1 MSEQNV
7 IVERVGSRLDIVL
20 NRPDRK
26 NSITQQLAVEL
37 RDAFLNVP
45 SEAGCILLSGSGG
58 AFCSGIDLKIAGA
71 DLKNEPLTAWVE
83 VHAAIYKC
91 RVPVVV
97 ALERYAI
104 NAGAALALAA
114 NIVVAGESSFLQVGE
129 IAMGVPAFLGSAGG
143 AVLASKIPTSSMR
156 PMVLVLLI
164 IVAVYTWFKP
174 DLGKFENLR
183 HLPKRRVQIA
193 AIAGVVIGFYD
204 GIFGP
209 GTGSFLMLIL
219 VASLGYAFITASA
232 IAKVVNVA
240 TNVGAIMVFGI
251 NGAVLWQIGII
262 LGVANISGAVIGARL
277 AIKGGSTLVRKVF
290 LLVTVAL
297 ILKVG
302 IATF

>member
-1 MSEQNV
+1 MFQDLTLATALFLLAASFFAGFIDSIAGGGGLIQLPALLIGLPKSETA
-7 IVERVGSRLDIVL
+7 EVL
-20 NRPDRK
+20 GTNKLSAVFGTTTAAALYRKQIRPDPK
-26 NSITQQLAVEL
+26 
-37 RDAFLNVP
+37 
-45 SEAGCILLSGSGG
+45 ILL
-58 AFCSGIDLKIAGA
+58 
-71 DLKNEPLTAWVE
+71 
-83 VHAAIYKC
+83 
-91 RVPVVV
+91 
-97 ALERYAI
+97 
-104 NAGAALALAA
+104 
-114 NIVVAGESSFLQVGE
+114 
-129 IAMGVPAFLGSAGG
+129 AMGVPAFLGSAGG

-164 IVAVYTWFKP
+164 IVAIYTWFKP

-193 AIAGVVIGFYD
+193 VFAGVVIGFYD

-262 LGVANISGAVIGARL
+262 LGVANISGAVLGARL

-297 ILKVG
+297 IVKVG

>member
-1 MSEQNV
+1 V
-7 IVERVGSRLDIVL
+7 FHDLTIATALFL
-20 NRPDRK
+20 
-26 NSITQQLAVEL
+26 LA
-37 RDAFLNVP
+37 ASFF
-45 SEAGCILLSGSGG
+45 AGFVDS
-58 AFCSGIDLKIAGA
+58 IAGGGGLIQLPA
-71 DLKNEPLTAWVE
+71 LLIGLPKSETAE
-83 VHAAIYKC
+83 VLGTNKLSA
-91 RVPVVV
+91 VFGTTV
-97 ALERYAI
+97 A
-104 NAGAALALAA
+104 AALYRKQIKPDPKIL
-114 NIVVAGESSFLQVGE
+114 

-193 AIAGVVIGFYD
+193 AIAGVIIGFYD

-251 NGAVLWQIGII
+251 HGAVIWQIGII
-262 LGVANISGAVIGARL
+262 LGIANISGAVIGARL

-297 ILKVG
+297 IVKVG

>member
-1 MSEQNV
+1 MFHDLT
-7 IVERVGSRLDIVL
+7 IATALFL
-20 NRPDRK
+20 
-26 NSITQQLAVEL
+26 LA
-37 RDAFLNVP
+37 ASFF
-45 SEAGCILLSGSGG
+45 AG
-58 AFCSGIDLKIAGA
+58 FIDSIAGGGGLIQLPA
-71 DLKNEPLTAWVE
+71 LLIGLPKSETAE
-83 VHAAIYKC
+83 VLGTNKLSSIFGTSTAAVLYRKQIKPDPK
-91 RVPVVV
+91 V
-97 ALERYAI
+97 L
-104 NAGAALALAA
+104 L
-114 NIVVAGESSFLQVGE
+114 
-129 IAMGVPAFLGSAGG
+129 AMGLPALLGSAGG
-143 AVLASKIPTSSMR
+143 AMLASKIPTSSMR

-193 AIAGVVIGFYD
+193 ALAGVIIGFYD

-240 TNVGAIMVFGI
+240 TNVGAIFVFGI
-251 NGAVLWQIGII
+251 NGAVIWQIGII
-262 LGVANISGAVIGARL
+262 MGVANISGAVIGARL

-290 LLVTVAL
+290 LIVTVAL
-297 ILKVG
+297 IVKVG

>member
-1 MSEQNV
+1 V
-7 IVERVGSRLDIVL
+7 FHDLTIATALFL
-20 NRPDRK
+20 
-26 NSITQQLAVEL
+26 LA
-37 RDAFLNVP
+37 ASFF
-45 SEAGCILLSGSGG
+45 AG
-58 AFCSGIDLKIAGA
+58 FIDSIAGGGGLIQLPA
-71 DLKNEPLTAWVE
+71 LLIGLPKSDTAE
-83 VHAAIYKC
+83 VLGTNKLSSIFGTSTA
-91 RVPVVV
+91 
-97 ALERYAI
+97 
-104 NAGAALALAA
+104 AALYRKQIKPDPKVL
-114 NIVVAGESSFLQVGE
+114 L
-129 IAMGVPAFLGSAGG
+129 AMGLPALLGSAGG
-143 AVLASKIPTSSMR
+143 ATLASKIPTSSMR

-183 HLPKRRVQIA
+183 HLPKRRIQIA
-193 AIAGVVIGFYD
+193 ALAGVIIGFYD

-251 NGAVLWQIGII
+251 NGVVIWQIGII
-262 LGVANISGAVIGARL
+262 MGVANISGAIIGARL

-297 ILKVG
+297 IVKVG
-302 IATF
+302 SATF

>member
-1 MSEQNV
+1 VFQE
-7 IVERVGSRLDIVL
+7 L
-20 NRPDRK
+20 
-26 NSITQQLAVEL
+26 TLATAL
-37 RDAFLNVP
+37 FLLAA
-45 SEAGCILLSGSGG
+45 SFFAG
-58 AFCSGIDLKIAGA
+58 FIDSIAGGGGLIQLPA
-71 DLKNEPLTAWVE
+71 LLIGLPKSETAE
-83 VHAAIYKC
+83 VLGTNKLSAVFGTTTA
-91 RVPVVV
+91 
-97 ALERYAI
+97 
-104 NAGAALALAA
+104 AALYRKQIKPDPKIL
-114 NIVVAGESSFLQVGE
+114 

-143 AVLASKIPTSSMR
+143 AVLASNIPTSSMR

-193 AIAGVVIGFYD
+193 AFAGVVIGFYD

-262 LGVANISGAVIGARL
+262 LGVANISGAVLGARL

-297 ILKVG
+297 IVKVG

>member
-1 MSEQNV
+1 VFQD
-7 IVERVGSRLDIVL
+7 L
-20 NRPDRK
+20 
-26 NSITQQLAVEL
+26 TLATAL
-37 RDAFLNVP
+37 FLLAA
-45 SEAGCILLSGSGG
+45 SFFAG
-58 AFCSGIDLKIAGA
+58 FIDSIAGGGGLIQLPA
-71 DLKNEPLTAWVE
+71 LLIGLPKSETA
-83 VHAAIYKC
+83 
-91 RVPVVV
+91 VVLGTNKLSAV
-97 ALERYAI
+97 FGTTTA
-104 NAGAALALAA
+104 AALYRKQIKPDPKIL
-114 NIVVAGESSFLQVGE
+114 
-129 IAMGVPAFLGSAGG
+129 IAMGLPAFLGSAGG

-193 AIAGVVIGFYD
+193 AFAGVVIGFYD
-204 GIFGP
+204 GVFGP

-262 LGVANISGAVIGARL
+262 LGIANITGAVIGARL

-297 ILKVG
+297 IIKVG

>member
-1 MSEQNV
+1 V
-7 IVERVGSRLDIVL
+7 FHDLTIATALFL
-20 NRPDRK
+20 
-26 NSITQQLAVEL
+26 LA
-37 RDAFLNVP
+37 ASFF
-45 SEAGCILLSGSGG
+45 AGFVDS
-58 AFCSGIDLKIAGA
+58 IAGGGGLIQLPA
-71 DLKNEPLTAWVE
+71 LLIGLPKSETAE
-83 VHAAIYKC
+83 VLGTNKLSA
-91 RVPVVV
+91 VFGTTV
-97 ALERYAI
+97 A
-104 NAGAALALAA
+104 AALYRKQIKPDPKIL
-114 NIVVAGESSFLQVGE
+114 
-129 IAMGVPAFLGSAGG
+129 IAMGLPAFLGSAGG

-164 IVAVYTWFKP
+164 IVAIYTWFKP

-193 AIAGVVIGFYD
+193 VLAGVVIGFYD

-251 NGAVLWQIGII
+251 HGAVIWQIGII
-262 LGVANISGAVIGARL
+262 LGIANISGAVIGARL

-290 LLVTVAL
+290 LIVTVAL
-297 ILKVG
+297 IVKVG

>member
-1 MSEQNV
+1 MFQD
-7 IVERVGSRLDIVL
+7 L
-20 NRPDRK
+20 
-26 NSITQQLAVEL
+26 TLATAL
-37 RDAFLNVP
+37 FLLAA
-45 SEAGCILLSGSGG
+45 SFFAG
-58 AFCSGIDLKIAGA
+58 FIDSIAGGGGLIQLPA
-71 DLKNEPLTAWVE
+71 LLIGLPKSETAE
-83 VHAAIYKC
+83 VLGTNKLSAVFGTTMA
-91 RVPVVV
+91 
-97 ALERYAI
+97 
-104 NAGAALALAA
+104 AALYRKQIKPDPKIL
-114 NIVVAGESSFLQVGE
+114 
-129 IAMGVPAFLGSAGG
+129 IAMGLPAFLGSAGG

-262 LGVANISGAVIGARL
+262 LGIANITGAVIGARL

-297 ILKVG
+297 IVKVG

>member
-1 MSEQNV
+1 VFQDLTLATALFLLAASFFAGFIDSIAGGGGLIQLPALLIGLPKSETA
-7 IVERVGSRLDIVL
+7 EVL
-20 NRPDRK
+20 GTNKLSAVFGTTTAAALYRKQIRPDPK
-26 NSITQQLAVEL
+26 
-37 RDAFLNVP
+37 
-45 SEAGCILLSGSGG
+45 ILL
-58 AFCSGIDLKIAGA
+58 
-71 DLKNEPLTAWVE
+71 
-83 VHAAIYKC
+83 
-91 RVPVVV
+91 
-97 ALERYAI
+97 
-104 NAGAALALAA
+104 
-114 NIVVAGESSFLQVGE
+114 
-129 IAMGVPAFLGSAGG
+129 AMGVPAFLGSAGG

-164 IVAVYTWFKP
+164 IVAIYTWFKP

-193 AIAGVVIGFYD
+193 AFAGVVIGFYD

-262 LGVANISGAVIGARL
+262 LGVANISGAVLGARL

-297 ILKVG
+297 IVKVG

>member
-1 MSEQNV
+1 V
-7 IVERVGSRLDIVL
+7 FHDLTIATALFL
-20 NRPDRK
+20 
-26 NSITQQLAVEL
+26 LA
-37 RDAFLNVP
+37 ASFF
-45 SEAGCILLSGSGG
+45 AG
-58 AFCSGIDLKIAGA
+58 FIDSIAGGGGLIQLPA
-71 DLKNEPLTAWVE
+71 LLIGLPKSETAE
-83 VHAAIYKC
+83 VLGTNKLSAVFGTTTA
-91 RVPVVV
+91 
-97 ALERYAI
+97 
-104 NAGAALALAA
+104 AALYRKQIKPDPRIL
-114 NIVVAGESSFLQVGE
+114 

-164 IVAVYTWFKP
+164 IVAIYTWFKP

-251 NGAVLWQIGII
+251 NGAVIWQIGII
-262 LGVANISGAVIGARL
+262 LGIANISGAVIGARL

-290 LLVTVAL
+290 LIVTVAL
-297 ILKVG
+297 IVKVG

>member
-1 MSEQNV
+1 V
-7 IVERVGSRLDIVL
+7 FHDLTIATALFL
-20 NRPDRK
+20 
-26 NSITQQLAVEL
+26 LA
-37 RDAFLNVP
+37 ASFF
-45 SEAGCILLSGSGG
+45 AG
-58 AFCSGIDLKIAGA
+58 FIDSIAGGGGLIQLPA
-71 DLKNEPLTAWVE
+71 LLIGLPKSETAE
-83 VHAAIYKC
+83 VLGTNKLSAVFGTTTA
-91 RVPVVV
+91 
-97 ALERYAI
+97 
-104 NAGAALALAA
+104 AALYRKQIKPDPKVL
-114 NIVVAGESSFLQVGE
+114 

-164 IVAVYTWFKP
+164 IVAIYTWFKP

-193 AIAGVVIGFYD
+193 AFAGVVIGFYD

-251 NGAVLWQIGII
+251 NGAVIWQIGII
-262 LGVANISGAVIGARL
+262 LGVANITGAVIGARL

-290 LLVTVAL
+290 LIVTVAL
-297 ILKVG
+297 IVKVG

>member
-1 MSEQNV
+1 MFQDLTLATALFLLAASFFAGFIDSIAGGGGLIQLPALLIGLPKSETA
-7 IVERVGSRLDIVL
+7 EVL
-20 NRPDRK
+20 GTNKLSAVFGTTTAAALYRKQIKPDPK
-26 NSITQQLAVEL
+26 
-37 RDAFLNVP
+37 
-45 SEAGCILLSGSGG
+45 ILL
-58 AFCSGIDLKIAGA
+58 
-71 DLKNEPLTAWVE
+71 
-83 VHAAIYKC
+83 
-91 RVPVVV
+91 
-97 ALERYAI
+97 
-104 NAGAALALAA
+104 
-114 NIVVAGESSFLQVGE
+114 
-129 IAMGVPAFLGSAGG
+129 AMGLPAFLGSAGG
-143 AVLASKIPTSSMR
+143 AVLASSIPTSSMR

-193 AIAGVVIGFYD
+193 AFAGVVIGFYD

-240 TNVGAIMVFGI
+240 TNVGAILVFGI

-297 ILKVG
+297 IVKVG

>member
-1 MSEQNV
+1 MFQD
-7 IVERVGSRLDIVL
+7 L
-20 NRPDRK
+20 
-26 NSITQQLAVEL
+26 TLATAL
-37 RDAFLNVP
+37 FLLAA
-45 SEAGCILLSGSGG
+45 SFFAG
-58 AFCSGIDLKIAGA
+58 FIDSIAGGGGLIQLPA
-71 DLKNEPLTAWVE
+71 LLIGLPKSETAE
-83 VHAAIYKC
+83 VLGTNKLSAVFGTTTA
-91 RVPVVV
+91 
-97 ALERYAI
+97 
-104 NAGAALALAA
+104 AALYRKQ
-114 NIVVAGESSFLQVGE
+114 I
-129 IAMGVPAFLGSAGG
+129 
-143 AVLASKIPTSSMR
+143 
-156 PMVLVLLI
+156 
-164 IVAVYTWFKP
+164 KP

-193 AIAGVVIGFYD
+193 AFAGVVIGFYD

-262 LGVANISGAVIGARL
+262 LGVANISGAVLGARL

-297 ILKVG
+297 IVKVG

>member
-1 MSEQNV
+1 MFQDLTLATALFLLVASFFAGFIDSIAGGGGLIQLPALLIGLPKSETA
-7 IVERVGSRLDIVL
+7 EVL
-20 NRPDRK
+20 GTNKLSAVFGTTTAAALYRKQIKPDPK
-26 NSITQQLAVEL
+26 
-37 RDAFLNVP
+37 
-45 SEAGCILLSGSGG
+45 ILL
-58 AFCSGIDLKIAGA
+58 
-71 DLKNEPLTAWVE
+71 
-83 VHAAIYKC
+83 
-91 RVPVVV
+91 
-97 ALERYAI
+97 
-104 NAGAALALAA
+104 
-114 NIVVAGESSFLQVGE
+114 
-129 IAMGVPAFLGSAGG
+129 AMGVPAFLGSAGG
-143 AVLASKIPTSSMR
+143 AVLASNIPTSSMR

-193 AIAGVVIGFYD
+193 LLAGVVIGFYD

-262 LGVANISGAVIGARL
+262 LGIANITGAVIGARL

-297 ILKVG
+297 IVKVG

>member
-1 MSEQNV
+1 MFQDLS
-7 IVERVGSRLDIVL
+7 
-20 NRPDRK
+20 
-26 NSITQQLAVEL
+26 LATAL
-37 RDAFLNVP
+37 FLLAA
-45 SEAGCILLSGSGG
+45 SFFAG
-58 AFCSGIDLKIAGA
+58 FIDSIAGGGGLIQLPA
-71 DLKNEPLTAWVE
+71 LLIGLPKSETAE
-83 VHAAIYKC
+83 VLGTNKLSAVFGTTTAS
-91 RVPVVV
+91 
-97 ALERYAI
+97 ALYRKQI
-104 NAGAALALAA
+104 KPDPKIL
-114 NIVVAGESSFLQVGE
+114 

-156 PMVLVLLI
+156 PMVLMLLI
-164 IVAVYTWFKP
+164 IVAIYTWFKP

-240 TNVGAIMVFGI
+240 TNVGAIMVFGV

-262 LGVANISGAVIGARL
+262 LGIANISGAVIGARL

-297 ILKVG
+297 IVKVG

>member
-1 MSEQNV
+1 MFQD
-7 IVERVGSRLDIVL
+7 L
-20 NRPDRK
+20 
-26 NSITQQLAVEL
+26 TLATAL
-37 RDAFLNVP
+37 FLLAA
-45 SEAGCILLSGSGG
+45 SFFAG
-58 AFCSGIDLKIAGA
+58 FIDSIAGGGGLIQLPA
-71 DLKNEPLTAWVE
+71 LLIGLPKSETAE
-83 VHAAIYKC
+83 VLGTNKLSAVFGTTTA
-91 RVPVVV
+91 
-97 ALERYAI
+97 
-104 NAGAALALAA
+104 AALYRKQIKPDPKIL
-114 NIVVAGESSFLQVGE
+114 

-156 PMVLVLLI
+156 PMVLMLLI
-164 IVAVYTWFKP
+164 IVAIYTWFKP

-240 TNVGAIMVFGI
+240 TNVGAIMVFGV

-262 LGVANISGAVIGARL
+262 LGIANISGAVVGARL

-297 ILKVG
+297 IVKVG

>member
-1 MSEQNV
+1 MFQDLTLATALFLLAASFFAGFIDSIAGGGGLIQLPALLIGLPKSETA
-7 IVERVGSRLDIVL
+7 EVL
-20 NRPDRK
+20 GTNKLSAVFGTTTAAALYRKQIKPDPK
-26 NSITQQLAVEL
+26 
-37 RDAFLNVP
+37 
-45 SEAGCILLSGSGG
+45 ILL
-58 AFCSGIDLKIAGA
+58 
-71 DLKNEPLTAWVE
+71 
-83 VHAAIYKC
+83 
-91 RVPVVV
+91 
-97 ALERYAI
+97 
-104 NAGAALALAA
+104 
-114 NIVVAGESSFLQVGE
+114 
-129 IAMGVPAFLGSAGG
+129 AMGVPAFLGSAGG
-143 AVLASKIPTSSMR
+143 AVLASNIPTSSMR
-156 PMVLVLLI
+156 PIVLVLLI

-193 AIAGVVIGFYD
+193 AFAGVVIGFYD

-262 LGVANISGAVIGARL
+262 LGVANISGAVLGARL

-297 ILKVG
+297 IVKVG

>member
-1 MSEQNV
+1 MFQD
-7 IVERVGSRLDIVL
+7 L
-20 NRPDRK
+20 
-26 NSITQQLAVEL
+26 TLATAL
-37 RDAFLNVP
+37 FLLAA
-45 SEAGCILLSGSGG
+45 SFFAG
-58 AFCSGIDLKIAGA
+58 FIDSIAGGGGLIQLPA
-71 DLKNEPLTAWVE
+71 LLIGLPKSETAE
-83 VHAAIYKC
+83 VLGTNKLSAVFGTTTA
-91 RVPVVV
+91 
-97 ALERYAI
+97 
-104 NAGAALALAA
+104 AALYRKQIKPDPKIL
-114 NIVVAGESSFLQVGE
+114 
-129 IAMGVPAFLGSAGG
+129 IAMGLPAFLGSAGG
-143 AVLASKIPTSSMR
+143 AVLASRIPTSSMR

-262 LGVANISGAVIGARL
+262 LGIANITGAVIGARL

-297 ILKVG
+297 IVKVG

>member
-1 MSEQNV
+1 V
-7 IVERVGSRLDIVL
+7 FHDLTIATALFL
-20 NRPDRK
+20 
-26 NSITQQLAVEL
+26 LA
-37 RDAFLNVP
+37 ASFF
-45 SEAGCILLSGSGG
+45 AG
-58 AFCSGIDLKIAGA
+58 FIDSIAGGGGLIQLPA
-71 DLKNEPLTAWVE
+71 LLIGLPKSETAE
-83 VHAAIYKC
+83 VLGTNKLSAVFGTTTA
-91 RVPVVV
+91 
-97 ALERYAI
+97 
-104 NAGAALALAA
+104 AALYRKQIKPDPRIL
-114 NIVVAGESSFLQVGE
+114 

-164 IVAVYTWFKP
+164 IVAIYTWFKP

-193 AIAGVVIGFYD
+193 AIAGVIIGFYD

-251 NGAVLWQIGII
+251 NGAVIWQIGII
-262 LGVANISGAVIGARL
+262 LGIANISGAVIGARL

-290 LLVTVAL
+290 LIVTVAL
-297 ILKVG
+297 IVKVG

>member
-1 MSEQNV
+1 VFQD
-7 IVERVGSRLDIVL
+7 L
-20 NRPDRK
+20 
-26 NSITQQLAVEL
+26 TLATAL
-37 RDAFLNVP
+37 FLLAA
-45 SEAGCILLSGSGG
+45 SFFAG
-58 AFCSGIDLKIAGA
+58 FIDSIAGGGGLIQLPA
-71 DLKNEPLTAWVE
+71 LLIGLPKSETAE
-83 VHAAIYKC
+83 VLGTNKLSAVFGTTTA
-91 RVPVVV
+91 
-97 ALERYAI
+97 
-104 NAGAALALAA
+104 AALYRKQIKPDPKIL
-114 NIVVAGESSFLQVGE
+114 
-129 IAMGVPAFLGSAGG
+129 IAMGVPAFAGSAGG

-156 PMVLVLLI
+156 PMVLVLLV
-164 IVAVYTWFKP
+164 IVAVYSWFKP

-193 AIAGVVIGFYD
+193 AFAGVVIGFYD

-232 IAKVVNVA
+232 IAKVINVA
-240 TNVGAIMVFGI
+240 TNIGPIMVFGI

-262 LGVANISGAVIGARL
+262 LGIANITGAVIGARL

-297 ILKVG
+297 IVKVG

>member
-1 MSEQNV
+1 V
-7 IVERVGSRLDIVL
+7 FADLTVATALFL
-20 NRPDRK
+20 
-26 NSITQQLAVEL
+26 LA
-37 RDAFLNVP
+37 ASFF
-45 SEAGCILLSGSGG
+45 AG
-58 AFCSGIDLKIAGA
+58 FIDSIAGGGGLIQLPA
-71 DLKNEPLTAWVE
+71 LLIGLPKSETAE
-83 VHAAIYKC
+83 VLGTNKLSAVFGTTTA
-91 RVPVVV
+91 
-97 ALERYAI
+97 
-104 NAGAALALAA
+104 AALYRKQIKPDPKVL
-114 NIVVAGESSFLQVGE
+114 L
-129 IAMGVPAFLGSAGG
+129 AMGLPAFLGSAAG

-156 PMVLVLLI
+156 PMVLFLLI
-164 IVAVYTWFKP
+164 VVAIYTWFKP

-183 HLPKRRVQIA
+183 HLPKRRIQIA
-193 AIAGVVIGFYD
+193 AFAGVVIGFYD

-262 LGVANISGAVIGARL
+262 LGIANISGAIIGARL

-290 LLVTVAL
+290 LFVTIAL
-297 ILKVG
+297 IVKVG

>member
-1 MSEQNV
+1 V
-7 IVERVGSRLDIVL
+7 FHDLTIATALFL
-20 NRPDRK
+20 
-26 NSITQQLAVEL
+26 LA
-37 RDAFLNVP
+37 ASFF
-45 SEAGCILLSGSGG
+45 AG
-58 AFCSGIDLKIAGA
+58 FIDSIAGGGGLIQLPA
-71 DLKNEPLTAWVE
+71 LLIGLPKSDTAE
-83 VHAAIYKC
+83 VLGTNKLSSIFGTSTA
-91 RVPVVV
+91 
-97 ALERYAI
+97 
-104 NAGAALALAA
+104 AALYRKQIKPDPKVL
-114 NIVVAGESSFLQVGE
+114 L
-129 IAMGVPAFLGSAGG
+129 AMGLPALLGSAGG
-143 AVLASKIPTSSMR
+143 AMLASKIPTSSMR

-164 IVAVYTWFKP
+164 VVAVYTWFKP

-183 HLPKRRVQIA
+183 HLPKRRIQIA
-193 AIAGVVIGFYD
+193 ALAGVIIGFYD

-251 NGAVLWQIGII
+251 NGAVIWQIGII
-262 LGVANISGAVIGARL
+262 MGVANISGAIIGARL

-297 ILKVG
+297 IVKVG

>member
-1 MSEQNV
+1 MFADLTV
-7 IVERVGSRLDIVL
+7 ATALFL
-20 NRPDRK
+20 
-26 NSITQQLAVEL
+26 LA
-37 RDAFLNVP
+37 ASFF
-45 SEAGCILLSGSGG
+45 AG
-58 AFCSGIDLKIAGA
+58 FIDSIAGGGGLIQLPA
-71 DLKNEPLTAWVE
+71 LLIGLPKSETAE
-83 VHAAIYKC
+83 VLGTNKLSAVFGTTTA
-91 RVPVVV
+91 
-97 ALERYAI
+97 
-104 NAGAALALAA
+104 AALYRKQIKPDPKVL
-114 NIVVAGESSFLQVGE
+114 L
-129 IAMGVPAFLGSAGG
+129 AMGLPAFLGSAAG

-156 PMVLVLLI
+156 PMVLFLLI
-164 IVAVYTWFKP
+164 VVAIYTWFKP

-183 HLPKRRVQIA
+183 HLPKRRIQIA
-193 AIAGVVIGFYD
+193 AFAGVVIGFYD

-262 LGVANISGAVIGARL
+262 LGIANITGAIIGARL

-290 LLVTVAL
+290 LFVTIAL
-297 ILKVG
+297 IVKVG

>member
-1 MSEQNV
+1 MYE
-7 IVERVGSRLDIVL
+7 L
-20 NRPDRK
+20 
-26 NSITQQLAVEL
+26 TLATGL
-37 RDAFLNVP
+37 FLLAA
-45 SEAGCILLSGSGG
+45 SFFAG
-58 AFCSGIDLKIAGA
+58 FIDSIAGGGGLIQLPA
-71 DLKNEPLTAWVE
+71 LLIGLPKSETAE
-83 VHAAIYKC
+83 VLGTNKLSAVFGTTTA
-91 RVPVVV
+91 
-97 ALERYAI
+97 
-104 NAGAALALAA
+104 AALYRKQIKPDPKVL
-114 NIVVAGESSFLQVGE
+114 
-129 IAMGVPAFLGSAGG
+129 IAMGVPAFVGSAGG

-164 IVAVYTWFKP
+164 IVAIYTWFKP

-193 AIAGVVIGFYD
+193 AFAGVVIGFYD

-240 TNVGAIMVFGI
+240 TNVGAIMVFGV

-262 LGVANISGAVIGARL
+262 LGIANISGAVIGARL

-290 LLVTVAL
+290 LIVTVAL
-297 ILKVG
+297 IVKVG